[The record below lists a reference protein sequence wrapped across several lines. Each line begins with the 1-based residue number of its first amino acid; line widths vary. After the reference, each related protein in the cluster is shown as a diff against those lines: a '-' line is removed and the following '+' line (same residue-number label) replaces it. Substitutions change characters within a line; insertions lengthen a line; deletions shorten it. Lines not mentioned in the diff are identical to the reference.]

1 MEPFETRMSRV
12 TCVQSLPILKQGK
25 VCLRE
30 VDLCDSAALVKLFA
44 RPEVSAYLSPP
55 PASVEEF
62 NDWIALSQARRSE
75 RKAACYTL
83 RKSNSEA
90 LGLFMALRLEPD
102 GHAEIGFAIA
112 PELWGTGAFVTAA
125 DIYLAF
131 LFEWWDVTTLM
142 GRTLEQN
149 ARGVGAMR
157 KLGATVIERADR
169 NGEPELI
176 WTIARDEYEKRH
188 GRIATSLPRLD

>member
-1 MEPFETRMSRV
+1 V
-12 TCVQSLPILKQGK
+12 TFVPSLPILKQGK

-30 VDLCDSAALVKLFA
+30 VELSDAAALVRLFS

-83 RKSNSEA
+83 RQGDSEA

-112 PELWGTGAFVTAA
+112 PELWGTGAFVAAA

-131 LFEWWDVTTLM
+131 LFEWWDVTRLM
-142 GRTLEQN
+142 GRTLQQN
-149 ARGVGAMR
+149 GRGVGAMR
-157 KLGATVIERADR
+157 KLGATVIEQADR

-176 WTIARDEYEKRH
+176 WTIGKDEYEKRR
-188 GRIATSLPRLD
+188 GEELPRRCPG

>member
-1 MEPFETRMSRV
+1 MSRV
-12 TCVQSLPILKQGK
+12 TCVQSLPILTQGN
-25 VCLRE
+25 VSLRE
-30 VDLCDSAALVKLFA
+30 VALCDSAALVKLLS

-75 RKAACYTL
+75 RKAACYTV
-83 RKSNSEA
+83 RKGNSEA

-112 PELWGTGAFVTAA
+112 PELWGTGAFIAAA

-131 LFEWWDVTTLM
+131 LFKWWDVTTLM
-142 GRTLEQN
+142 GRTLQKN
-149 ARGVGAMR
+149 GRCVGAMR
-157 KLGATVIERADR
+157 KLGATVIEEADR

-176 WTIARDEYEKRH
+176 WTIAKDDDDKLR
-188 GRIATSLPRLD
+188 GRAAT

>member
-1 MEPFETRMSRV
+1 MSRV
-12 TCVQSLPILKQGK
+12 TCIQSLPTLKQGK

-30 VDLCDSAALVKLFA
+30 VDLRDSVALVKLFA

-83 RKSNSEA
+83 RHGNSEA
-90 LGLFMALRLEPD
+90 LGLFMAIRLEPD

-125 DIYLAF
+125 NIYLEF
-131 LFEWWDVTTLM
+131 LFEWWNVTTLM
-142 GRTLEQN
+142 GRTLQRN

-157 KLGATVIERADR
+157 KLGATVVEQADR

-176 WTIARDEYEKRH
+176 WTIAKDEYEARR
-188 GRIATSLPRLD
+188 GRAATPRPGQD

>member
-1 MEPFETRMSRV
+1 MG
-12 TCVQSLPILKQGK
+12 VQSLPVLKQGN

-30 VDLCDSAALVKLFA
+30 VHSGDSVALVKLFS

-62 NDWIALSQARRSE
+62 NDWIALSQSRRSE
-75 RKAACYTL
+75 RRAACYTL
-83 RKSNSEA
+83 RNGKSEA
-90 LGLFMALRLEPD
+90 LGLFMALRLETD

-112 PELWGTGAFVTAA
+112 PELWGTGVFVTAA

-131 LFEWWDVTTLM
+131 LFEWWDITTLV
-142 GRTLEQN
+142 GRTLQQN

-157 KLGATVIERADR
+157 KLGATVIEQADR

-176 WTIARDEYEKRH
+176 WKITRDEYEQRR
-188 GRIATSLPRLD
+188 GRAATPSPG